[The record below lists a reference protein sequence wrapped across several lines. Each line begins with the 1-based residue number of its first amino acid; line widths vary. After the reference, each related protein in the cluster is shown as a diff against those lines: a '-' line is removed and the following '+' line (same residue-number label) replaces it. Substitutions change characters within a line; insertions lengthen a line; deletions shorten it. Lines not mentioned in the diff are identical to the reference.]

1 MNTYIDPFVYQRAP
15 TGLES
20 ASLVGP
26 AGFVASGGSIAGATS
41 LPLATPLTSDTLG
54 VGSRVTIFEG
64 ASSEVVTLTAVPS
77 VANTVLTVTPLQ
89 YAHTGVAVWCGD
101 GPGGSLADVIVRA
114 SKRLENKCQQALF
127 AVSYTDT
134 IPLQSMQAA
143 IDQQRRLYLRPRNY
157 PVSAVSAL
165 SLETVAGQSLPL
177 DPTQAI
183 IDSLRASVYVPLLQ
197 ALSGSGGGSGSW
209 SYVVGTNNVDR
220 NLAGEV
226 IISYTAGFAY
236 AAMPIDVQD
245 ACILYVSAE
254 LSKRQN
260 PAGFA
265 EVQMGKRHIMSYLRG
280 DTSGVTSLVKEADR
294 LLEQGNY
301 VRKAW

>member
-1 MNTYIDPFVYQRAP
+1 MNTYIDPFTYQRAP

-20 ASLVGP
+20 ASLLGP
-26 AGFVASGGSIAGATS
+26 AGFVNASGVAIGATS

-64 ASSEVVTLTAVPS
+64 ASSEVVTLTAVPN
-77 VANTVLTVTPLQ
+77 VADTALMVTPLQ
-89 YAHTGVAVWCGD
+89 YAHTGVATWCGD

-143 IDQQRRLYLRPRNY
+143 IDQRGRLYLRPRNY
-157 PVSAVSAL
+157 PISQVTAL
-165 SLETVAGQSLPL
+165 SLETVAGQTMPL

-183 IDSLRASVYVPLLQ
+183 IDSLRASVYVPVLQ
-197 ALSGSGGGSGSW
+197 ALSGGGAGSGTW

-220 NLAGEV
+220 NLGGEV
-226 IISYTAGFAY
+226 IIGYTAGFPY
-236 AAMPIDVQD
+236 AAMPVDVQD

-254 LSKRQN
+254 LAKRQN

-265 EVQMGKRHIMSYLRG
+265 DVQMGKRHIMSYLRG
-280 DTSGVTSLVKEADR
+280 DVSGVTSLVKEADR